1 MRLLFRLLLSAIAF
15 TSVLPM
21 IHGISFHGS
30 FATALLI
37 SFVFGLMLW
46 AVETLT
52 MGIAAVWTLGT
63 LGLALLWLIPAWILG
78 FWLLPAIA
86 IILTADV
93 MPQSLSVDGFFPAAI
108 AGVVMLC
115 IALATSKLLWQ
126 NGRKPAH

>member
-1 MRLLFRLLLSAIAF
+1 MRLLLRLLLSAIAF

-21 IHGISFHGS
+21 IRGISFHGN
-30 FATALLI
+30 FATALMI
-37 SFVFGLMLW
+37 SFVFALMLW

-86 IILTADV
+86 LILTADV
-93 MPQSLSVDGFFPAAI
+93 MPQSLSVDGFCSAAL
-108 AGVVMLC
+108 AGVVMLF
-115 IALATSKLLWQ
+115 IALITSKFFWKA
-126 NGRKPAH
+126 GGKTAH